1 MTSMKHI
8 LIASACVLALAA
20 CQTTTA
26 KEQKLEG
33 KREPLE
39 ITGGVSGPVV
49 PEYAPD
55 DPRVQ
60 MYKTE
65 GDFQNPLDADR
76 THSVLDNTTAG
87 GYTVF
92 DESVKV
98 YPLPGD
104 DVPAYVPSY
113 AVPPL
118 KGQYK
123 KEPPLVGQ
131 RPMGLASAG
140 MLPPVPNVEVVEA
153 PEADPYANPPVS
165 GAVRKPLSLTSPEPL
180 VMQPPSQARPPV
192 PSPFMKA
199 APAAPLP
206 DDMGM
211 MTSDE
216 MAVDTMA
223 APQPSAQS
231 SVTTAGRRSS
241 PLLTGY

>member
-1 MTSMKHI
+1 MLSMKHI
-8 LIASACVLALAA
+8 ILSSACVLALAA

-26 KEQKLEG
+26 KEVKLEG

-39 ITGGVSGPVV
+39 ITGGVSGPEV
-49 PEYAPD
+49 PAYTPD
-55 DPRVQ
+55 DPNVQ

-65 GDFQNPLDADR
+65 GNFQNPLDADR

-92 DESVKV
+92 DDSVKV
-98 YPLPGD
+98 FPLPGD
-104 DVPAYVPSY
+104 DVPAYMPSY

-123 KEPPLVGQ
+123 PEAPMVGQ

-165 GAVRKPLSLTSPEPL
+165 GAVRQPMTLTSPEPL
-180 VMQPPSQARPPV
+180 TMQPPSQARPPMA
-192 PSPFMKA
+192 SPFMKA
-199 APAAPLP
+199 PAAPMP
-206 DDMGM
+206 EDDMTAM
-211 MTSDE
+211 PEAAS
-216 MAVDTMA
+216 VPA
-223 APQPSAQS
+223 APAP
-231 SVTTAGRRSS
+231 SVTTSVTAAGRRSS